1 VLTDFDAEENM
12 PGTMRAVVTH
22 EWGDPEQLR
31 VEEIPRPEAGE
42 GELLVRVLA
51 AGINPVDW
59 KTRRNGGLMKSRGI
73 EPPVILGWDVSG
85 VVEAV
90 GPGVE
95 GFAVGDEVFG
105 LGAFPKALGAY
116 AEYAAVPAADVA
128 VKPANISHAEAAALP
143 LVALTA
149 HQAFELADL
158 QAGQLVLVHAAA
170 GGVGSVA
177 VQLAKAR
184 GARVAGTAG
193 PANQEFLRELG
204 VDIPIDY
211 TTTDFADVL
220 SDVDVVLESQGG
232 DVRQRSWGVLR
243 PGGIMVSILGPLPQ
257 EDAEAH
263 NVRGVHMLVH
273 TSGVQMA
280 EIADLIAAG
289 KLRSIVQQEFPL
301 SAAPDAHRLAE
312 SGHVRG
318 KLVLVP

>member
-1 VLTDFDAEENM
+1 M
-12 PGTMRAVVTH
+12 PGTMRALVTH
-22 EWGDPEQLR
+22 QWGDPEELR
-31 VEEIPRPEAGE
+31 LEEIPRPEAGE
-42 GELLVRVLA
+42 GELLLRVRA

-85 VVEAV
+85 VVDAV

-105 LGAFPKALGAY
+105 LVGFPKAVGAY
-116 AEYAAVPAADVA
+116 AEYAAVPATEVA
-128 VKPANISHAEAAALP
+128 PKPANISHEEAASLP

-149 HQAFELADL
+149 YQALELGELSAS
-158 QAGQLVLVHAAA
+158 QLILIHAAA

-211 TTTDFADVL
+211 TSTDFADVL

-243 PGGIMVSILGPLPQ
+243 KGGVMVSILGPLPQ
-257 EDAEAH
+257 EDAAAH
-263 NVRGVHMLVH
+263 GVRGVHMLVH
-273 TSGVQMA
+273 PDGAQMQQ
-280 EIADLIAAG
+280 IADLVASGAVRAFVQEVYPFERAA
-289 KLRSIVQQEFPL
+289 
-301 SAAPDAHRLAE
+301 DAHRAAE
-312 SGHVRG
+312 SGHTRG

>member
-1 VLTDFDAEENM
+1 M
-12 PGTMRAVVTH
+12 PGTMRALVTH
-22 EWGDPEQLR
+22 QWGDPEELR
-31 VEEIPRPEAGE
+31 LEEVPRPEAGE

-59 KTRRNGGLMKSRGI
+59 KTRRNGGLMKSRGV
-73 EPPVILGWDVSG
+73 EPPVILGWDISG

-95 GFAVGDEVFG
+95 GFVVGEEVFG
-105 LGAFPKALGAY
+105 LVGFPKAIGAY
-116 AEYAAVPAADVA
+116 AEYAAVPAAQVA
-128 VKPANISHAEAAALP
+128 RKPANISHEEAAALP

-149 HQAFELADL
+149 HQAFELAEL
-158 QAGQLVLVHAAA
+158 SAGQLVLIHAAA
-170 GGVGSVA
+170 GGVGSIA

-193 PANQEFLRELG
+193 PSNQEFLRELG

-211 TTTDFADVL
+211 TSTDFAAVL

-243 PGGIMVSILGPLPQ
+243 TGGVMVSILGPLPQ

-263 NVRGVHMLVH
+263 GVRGVHMLVRPD
-273 TSGVQMA
+273 GAQMQ
-280 EIADLIAAG
+280 LIAGLAASG
-289 KLRSIVQQEFPL
+289 AVRPIVQETYPFAR
-301 SAAPDAHRLAE
+301 AADAHRAAE
-312 SGHVRG
+312 SGHTRG

>member
-1 VLTDFDAEENM
+1 M
-12 PGTMRAVVTH
+12 PGMMRALVTH
-22 EWGDPEQLR
+22 EWGDPEELR
-31 VEEIPRPEAGE
+31 LEEVPRPEAGE
-42 GELLVRVLA
+42 GELLVRVAA

-73 EPPVILGWDVSG
+73 EPPVILGWDISG

-90 GPGVE
+90 GPGVG

-105 LGAFPKALGAY
+105 LAGFPKAAGAY
-116 AEYAAVPAADVA
+116 AEYAAVPAADMA
-128 VKPANISHAEAAALP
+128 HKPENISHVDAASLP

-149 HQAFELADL
+149 YQAFERAGLGP
-158 QAGQLVLVHAAA
+158 GQLVLIHAAA
-170 GGVGSVA
+170 GGVGSAA

-193 PANQEFLRELG
+193 PANQDFLRELG

-211 TTTDFADVL
+211 TTTDFVEVL

-243 PGGIMVSILGPLPQ
+243 KGGIMVSILGPLPQ

-263 NVRGVHMLVH
+263 GVRGVHMLVRPD
-273 TSGVQMA
+273 GRQMQA
-280 EIADLIAAG
+280 IADLVAQGAVHACVQETFPFARAA
-289 KLRSIVQQEFPL
+289 
-301 SAAPDAHRLAE
+301 DAHRAAE
-312 SGHVRG
+312 SGHTRG

>member
-1 VLTDFDAEENM
+1 M
-12 PGTMRAVVTH
+12 PGTMRALVTH
-22 EWGDPEQLR
+22 EWGDPDQLR
-31 VEEIPRPEAGE
+31 LEEIPRPEAGE
-42 GELLVRVLA
+42 GELLVRVMA

-73 EPPVILGWDVSG
+73 EPPVILGWDISG
-85 VVEAV
+85 VVEDL
-90 GPGVE
+90 GPGAE

-105 LGAFPKALGAY
+105 LGKFPKALGGY
-116 AEYAAVPAADVA
+116 AEYVAVPAADVA
-128 VKPANISHAEAAALP
+128 IKPANISHVEAASLP

-149 HQAFELADL
+149 HQAFELAGLAD
-158 QAGQLVLVHAAA
+158 GQLVLVQAAA
-170 GGVGSVA
+170 GGVGSIA

-193 PANQEFLRELG
+193 TANQEVLRDLG

-220 SDVDVVLESQGG
+220 SEVDVVLESQGG

-243 PGGIMVSILGPLPQ
+243 PGGVMVSILGPLPQ

-263 NVRGVHMLVH
+263 GVRGVHMLVRPD
-273 TSGVQMA
+273 GAQMA
-280 EIADLIAAG
+280 EIAELVSAG
-289 KLRSIVQQEFPL
+289 KVRAVVQETFPFER
-301 SAAPDAHRLAE
+301 AADAHRVAE
-312 SGHVRG
+312 AGHATG

>member
-1 VLTDFDAEENM
+1 M
-12 PGTMRAVVTH
+12 PGTMRAIVTH

-31 VEEIPRPEAGE
+31 LEDIPRPDVGE
-42 GELLVRVLA
+42 GDLLVRVHA

-73 EPPVILGWDVSG
+73 EPPVILGWDISG
-85 VVEAV
+85 VVEEV
-90 GPGVE
+90 GPGAE

-105 LGAFPKALGAY
+105 LGAFPKVLGAY
-116 AEYAAVPAADVA
+116 AEYVAVPASDVA
-128 VKPANISHAEAAALP
+128 LKPANISHAEAASLP
-143 LVALTA
+143 LVGLTA
-149 HQAFELADL
+149 HQALELADL
-158 QAGQLVLVHAAA
+158 QPGQVILVHAAA

-193 PANQEFLRELG
+193 PANQDFLRELG

-211 TTTDFADVL
+211 TTTDFAEAL

-243 PGGIMVSILGPLPQ
+243 PGGTMVSILGPLPK

-263 NVRGVHMLVH
+263 KVRAVHMLVH
-273 TSGVQMA
+273 PSGAQMG
-280 EIADLIAAG
+280 EIAALVADG
-289 KLRSIVQQEFPL
+289 KVRGIVQQEFPL
-301 SAAPDAHRLAE
+301 SEAPAAHRLAE

-318 KLVLVP
+318 KLVLIP

>member
-1 VLTDFDAEENM
+1 
-12 PGTMRAVVTH
+12 
-22 EWGDPEQLR
+22 
-31 VEEIPRPEAGE
+31 
-42 GELLVRVLA
+42 
-51 AGINPVDW
+51 
-59 KTRRNGGLMKSRGI
+59 MKSRGI
-73 EPPVILGWDVSG
+73 EPPVILGWDISG
-85 VVEAV
+85 VVEEV

-105 LGAFPKALGAY
+105 LARFPKPLGGY
-116 AEYAAVPAADVA
+116 AEYAAAPAAEMA
-128 VKPANISHAEAAALP
+128 HKPSNISHAEAASLP

-149 HQAFELADL
+149 HQALELADL
-158 QAGQLVLVHAAA
+158 GAGQLVLIHAAA
-170 GGVGSVA
+170 GGVGSIA

-193 PANQEFLRELG
+193 TGNQDTLRDLG

-211 TTTDFADVL
+211 TTTDFAEVL

-243 PGGIMVSILGPLPQ
+243 AGGIMVSILGPLPQ

-263 NVRGVHMLVH
+263 GVRGVHMLVRPD
-273 TSGVQMA
+273 GEQMRV
-280 EIADLIAAG
+280 IADLVTAG
-289 KLRSIVQQEFPL
+289 KVRPVVQATFPFAE
-301 SAAPDAHRLAE
+301 AADAHRLAE

>member
-1 VLTDFDAEENM
+1 M
-12 PGTMRAVVTH
+12 PGTMRALVTH
-22 EWGDPEQLR
+22 QWGDPEELR
-31 VEEIPRPEAGE
+31 LEEVPRPEAGD

-59 KTRRNGGLMKSRGI
+59 KTRRNGGLMKSRGV
-73 EPPVILGWDVSG
+73 EPPVILGWDISG

-95 GFAVGDEVFG
+95 GFVVGDEVFG
-105 LGAFPKALGAY
+105 LVGFPKAIGAY
-116 AEYAAVPAADVA
+116 AEYAAVPAAQVA
-128 VKPANISHAEAAALP
+128 RKPANISHEEAAALP

-149 HQAFELADL
+149 HQAFELAEL
-158 QAGQLVLVHAAA
+158 SAGQLVLIHAAA
-170 GGVGSVA
+170 GGVGSIA

-193 PANQEFLRELG
+193 PDNQEFLRELG

-211 TTTDFADVL
+211 TSTDFAAVL

-243 PGGIMVSILGPLPQ
+243 KGGVMVSILGPLPQ

-263 NVRGVHMLVH
+263 GVRGMHMLVRPD
-273 TSGVQMA
+273 GAQMQ
-280 EIADLIAAG
+280 LIAGLAASG
-289 KLRSIVQQEFPL
+289 AVRPIVQETYPFAR
-301 SAAPDAHRLAE
+301 AADAHRAAE
-312 SGHVRG
+312 SGHTRG

>member
-1 VLTDFDAEENM
+1 M
-12 PGTMRAVVTH
+12 PGTMRALVTH
-22 EWGDPEQLR
+22 QWGDPEELR
-31 VEEIPRPEAGE
+31 LEEVPRPEAGE

-59 KTRRNGGLMKSRGI
+59 KTRRNGGLMKSRGV
-73 EPPVILGWDVSG
+73 EPPVILGWDISG
-85 VVEAV
+85 VVDAV
-90 GPGVE
+90 GPGAE

-105 LGAFPKALGAY
+105 LVGFPKAVGAY
-116 AEYAAVPAADVA
+116 AEYAAVPAAQVA
-128 VKPANISHAEAAALP
+128 RKPANISHEQAAALP

-149 HQAFELADL
+149 HQAFELAELSD
-158 QAGQLVLVHAAA
+158 GQLALIHAAA
-170 GGVGSVA
+170 GGVGSIA

-211 TTTDFADVL
+211 TATDFAAVL

-243 PGGIMVSILGPLPQ
+243 KGGIMVSILGPLPQ

-263 NVRGVHMLVH
+263 GVRGVHMLVRPD
-273 TSGVQMA
+273 GAQMQL
-280 EIADLIAAG
+280 IADLVASGAVRPVVQESYPFARAA
-289 KLRSIVQQEFPL
+289 
-301 SAAPDAHRLAE
+301 DAHRAAE
-312 SGHVRG
+312 SGHTRG
-318 KLVLVP
+318 KLVLIP

>member
-1 VLTDFDAEENM
+1 VLSDIDAEETM
-12 PGTMRAVVTH
+12 PDTMRAVVTH

-31 VEEIPRPEAGE
+31 LEDVPRPEVGE
-42 GELLVRVLA
+42 GDLLVRVRA

-73 EPPVILGWDVSG
+73 EPPVILGWDISG

-90 GPGVE
+90 GPGAE

-105 LGAFPKALGAY
+105 LGSFPKALGGY
-116 AEYAAVPAADVA
+116 AEYVAVAASDVA
-128 VKPANISHAEAAALP
+128 VKPANISHAEAASLP

-149 HQAFELADL
+149 HQALELADL
-158 QAGQLVLVHAAA
+158 QPGQLVLVHAAA

-193 PANQEFLRELG
+193 PTNQDFLRELG

-211 TTTDFADVL
+211 TTTDFAAAL

-243 PGGIMVSILGPLPQ
+243 EGGVMVSILGPLPQ

-263 NVRGVHMLVH
+263 KVRGVHMLVH
-273 TSGVQMA
+273 PSGAQMA
-280 EIADLIAAG
+280 ELAALVSAG
-289 KLRSIVQQEFPL
+289 KLRGIVQREFPL
-301 SAAPDAHRLAE
+301 SEAPAAHRLAE
-312 SGHVRG
+312 GGHVRG
-318 KLVLVP
+318 KLVLIP

>member
-1 VLTDFDAEENM
+1 M
-12 PGTMRAVVTH
+12 PGTMRALVTH
-22 EWGDPEQLR
+22 QWGDPEELR
-31 VEEIPRPEAGE
+31 LEEIPRPQAGE
-42 GELLVRVLA
+42 GEVLVRILA

-73 EPPVILGWDVSG
+73 EPPVILGWDISG
-85 VVEAV
+85 VVESL

-95 GFAVGDEVFG
+95 GLAVGDEVFG
-105 LGAFPKALGAY
+105 LVGFPKAVGGY
-116 AEYAAVPAADVA
+116 AEYAAVPADHLAR
-128 VKPANISHAEAAALP
+128 KPANISHADAASLP

-149 HQAFELADL
+149 HQAFELAGL
-158 QAGQLVLVHAAA
+158 AEGQLALVHAAA
-170 GGVGSVA
+170 GGVGSIA

-211 TTTDFADVL
+211 TTTDFAEVL

-243 PGGIMVSILGPLPQ
+243 KGGVMVSILGPLPQ

-263 NVRGVHMLVH
+263 GVRGLHMLVH
-273 TSGVQMA
+273 PDGGQMQY
-280 EIADLIAAG
+280 IADLIASGA
-289 KLRSIVQQEFPL
+289 LHAVVQETFPFER
-301 SAAPDAHRLAE
+301 AADAHRAAE
-312 SGHVRG
+312 SGHTRG
-318 KLVLVP
+318 KLVLIP